1 MDLCSRVMSPF
12 SITIIFTCIVFLYFV
27 YYYMVSV
34 YLCYCFFFF
43 FFKQKTAYEMRISD
57 WSSDV
62 CSSDLSAMI
71 RLAFQ
76 KLAPDP
82 AHVHRVLLVQRH
94 ARPDAR
100 MDEQIVADPPAHR
113 MGRARRKGSRL
124 AARQQ
129 SSLGHVMFNA
139 LSVDVEDWFQVGAFE
154 STIKRDDW
162 DGLNHRV
169 ERNSDAVL
177 ALLEEAGVKA
187 TFFTL
192 GWVAERYP
200 ALLRRIANA
209 GHEIASHGYDHRRVF
224 TFTPEEFRQD
234 LKISR
239 DLIQQASG
247 KPVIG
252 YRAPSFSIDARTPWA
267 HPILV
272 EEGYAYSSSVAPV
285 KHDHYGW
292 PDAPR
297 FAF

>member
-1 MDLCSRVMSPF
+1 MS
-12 SITIIFTCIVFLYFV
+12 
-27 YYYMVSV
+27 
-34 YLCYCFFFF
+34 
-43 FFKQKTAYEMRISD
+43 AYEMRISD

-62 CSSDLSAMI
+62 CSSDL
-71 RLAFQ
+71 
-76 KLAPDP
+76 
-82 AHVHRVLLVQRH
+82 
-94 ARPDAR
+94 
-100 MDEQIVADPPAHR
+100 
-113 MGRARRKGSRL
+113 
-124 AARQQ
+124 
-129 SSLGHVMFNA
+129 
-139 LSVDVEDWFQVGAFE
+139 
-154 STIKRDDW
+154 
-162 DGLNHRV
+162 
-169 ERNSDAVL
+169 
-177 ALLEEAGVKA
+177 KA

-272 EEGYAYSSSVAPV
+272 AEGSAYSSSVAPV
-285 KHDHYGW
+285 KHDHYEIGR
-292 PDAPR
+292 AHV
-297 FAF
+297 